1 MKLQNGI
8 LKFNIRLT
16 EFQKGATRTSHRSS
30 STSAGGTEKS
40 SFRND
45 LISIFGVVIAL
56 GFYLDR
62 KIESKSDKSDSRSD
76 NSDRKIGDL
85 EKDIGNLEKN
95 IGTKFEGLRSE
106 IRSDNQGLRSEIHS
120 EIQGLRSEIL
130 NALSNFDNKFGLY
143 GERINALEVVKA
155 ERK

>member
-1 MKLQNGI
+1 MSYVRHAMKLQNGI

-106 IRSDNQGLRSEIHS
+106 IRSDNQV
-120 EIQGLRSEIL
+120 LRSEIL

-143 GERINALEVVKA
+143 GERIKALEVVKA